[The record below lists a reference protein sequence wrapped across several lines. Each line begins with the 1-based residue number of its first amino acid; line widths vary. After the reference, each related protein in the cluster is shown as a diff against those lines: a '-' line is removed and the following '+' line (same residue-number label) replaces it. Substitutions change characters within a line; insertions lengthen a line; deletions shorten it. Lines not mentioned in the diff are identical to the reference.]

1 MIFTELDATLY
12 EYNRVFF
19 NAEFEELLSKVV
31 ACYYL
36 MLKNNVSLAN
46 DENKIRDCILYD
58 YLKNQSV
65 KVKLD
70 LVNYLFDPELPE
82 DKGRIDIRIMP
93 VNPFKEDKA
102 YFIIECK
109 RLDAINSN
117 GITGL
122 NAQYISEGVNRFVSK
137 KYSSYYKTNGMIG
150 FVVQGLDI
158 HKNTQAINS
167 LLANEFTHITTTQSL
182 TQKII
187 ATGFDYSY
195 YSTHHLGTDTL
206 ILYHLMFD
214 FSKNIINN

>member
-1 MIFTELDATLY
+1 MMFTELDASPFS
-12 EYNRVFF
+12 YNGDFF
-19 NAEFEELLSKVV
+19 KREFEEILSKIV
-31 ACYYL
+31 ACYNL
-36 MLKNNVSLAN
+36 MLANNVSLSN

-58 YLKNQSV
+58 YLKNQPI
-65 KVKLD
+65 KVQLD

-93 VNPFKEDKA
+93 VNPFREDKA

-109 RLDAINSN
+109 RLDANNTS

-150 FVVQGLDI
+150 FIVEKLDI
-158 HKNTQAINS
+158 EKNRQAINS
-167 LLANEFTHITTTQSL
+167 LLTNEFKHITTTQVL

-187 ATGFDYSY
+187 ATGFDFSY
-195 YSTHHLGTDTL
+195 YSTHNTATDELT
-206 ILYHLMFD
+206 IYHLMFD
-214 FSKNIINN
+214 FSKNIK